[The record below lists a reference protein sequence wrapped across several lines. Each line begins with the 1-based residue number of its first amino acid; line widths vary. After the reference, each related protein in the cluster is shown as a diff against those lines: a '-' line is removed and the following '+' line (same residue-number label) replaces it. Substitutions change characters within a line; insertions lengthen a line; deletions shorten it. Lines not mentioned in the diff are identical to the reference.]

1 MRVSLPSVIATGCLL
16 MASLCQ
22 DLALQSAERTLP
34 SLDLRFSSVQV
45 QETPSFQRHVVPLL
59 SRLGCNGRACHGSFQ
74 GRGGFRL
81 SLFGYDFA
89 GDHAALLDEKSPR
102 VDREKPLE
110 SLILVKPTDADNHE
124 GGLRY
129 KKGGWEYQ
137 VLRRWVEMGATHDHE
152 KIEKLQDL
160 QITPAEIVFDKAG
173 QTVQLKV
180 IACWADGTREDVT
193 PLCRYVTNDGQVVQ
207 VDENGFVTA
216 GTPGDSH
223 VVVNYDKAV
232 VPVPVIQPVSD
243 RVGKNYPQVPT
254 PTKIDKLV
262 VAKLRKVGIVPAEL
276 STDAEFLRRVS
287 LDLTGTLP
295 TTSEVKQFLADTSK
309 DKRQRKIDEL
319 LKRPAYAAWWST
331 KLCDFTGN
339 NNDSLVNVVPRGS
352 GISRTASQDWYEWI
366 KLRIEEN
373 MPYDELAAGI
383 VLASSR
389 NEGEVYADYC
399 ANMSRVYSGGSDE
412 GFSNRQSM
420 PHYWARRTF
429 RQPEERVIG
438 FAYSFLGLRIQCAQC
453 HKHPFD
459 QWTQSDFEQFRGF
472 LTSTKFGN
480 NPANKTEYNQLLE
493 TLKLKGKRGGDL
505 RREIGNLIKEGK
517 TIPFQ
522 EVYTPAIAPAKQKPS
537 NVDQLREQVKNLEA
551 KLIVLKEKGQKQAIV
566 AAQQGLAKLQRRL
579 KAVEKAQA
587 ARGTTSPSST
597 AKLLGGAVV
606 DLTQYDDP
614 RQPLMDWLRSP
625 ENPYFARAF
634 VNRVWATYFNV
645 GIVDPPDDMSL
656 GNPPSNKPLLD
667 YLADG
672 FIEHGF
678 DMQWLHREIAN
689 SRTYQLSWRTNETNQ
704 NDERNFSRA
713 VPRRLP
719 AEVTYDAIQYAAASD
734 ARVEQMQ
741 TDLAGRAVLIPGS
754 GVRYLGADRNAQY
767 ALTIFGRSMRETNCD
782 CDRSEDVSLLQTV
795 YLQNDEQLLS
805 QLTDRND
812 SWLAQLQREHKIG
825 VATTAKPQ
833 KGPRKPANFD
843 QFVKARKAKIKQL
856 RAAGRDEQAV
866 AQERQL
872 RAYVK
877 RYGGIEKEPMG
888 NLGEAREMPSAE
900 LANQIVQEAYLRTL
914 SRYPTE
920 QELTRSIKYLGE
932 SEDFAKGAKD
942 LLWVLLNTKE
952 FILNH

>member
-1 MRVSLPSVIATGCLL
+1 MRVGLPSAIATGCLL
-16 MASLCQ
+16 VLVFCQ
-22 DLALQSAERTLP
+22 GSTIQSAENTLP
-34 SLDLRFSSVQV
+34 SLDQRFRSADV

-89 GDHAALLDEKSPR
+89 GDHAALLDKESPR
-102 VDREKPLE
+102 VDREEPLE

-129 KKGGWEYQ
+129 KKGGWEYH
-137 VLRRWVEMGATHDHE
+137 VLRRWVETGATHDDAN
-152 KIEKLQDL
+152 IEKLQDL
-160 QITPAEIVFDKAG
+160 QITPSEIVFDKAG

-193 PLCRYVTNDGQVVQ
+193 PLCRYVTNDGQIAKI
-207 VDENGFVTA
+207 DENGIVTA
-216 GTPGDSH
+216 GTSGDSH

-254 PTKIDKLV
+254 PTRIDKLV
-262 VAKLRKVGIVPAEL
+262 VAKLQKVGIVPAEL
-276 STDAEFLRRVS
+276 CTDAEFLRRVS
-287 LDLTGTLP
+287 LDMTGTLP
-295 TTSEVKQFLADTSK
+295 TTSEVKEFLADSSQ

-339 NNDSLVNVVPRGS
+339 NNDSLVNVVPRGN

-366 KLRIEEN
+366 KLRIQEN
-373 MPYDELAAGI
+373 TPYDELAAGI

-389 NEGEVYADYC
+389 NQGEVYADYC
-399 ANMSRVYSGGSDE
+399 ANMSRVYSGSSDE

-420 PHYWARRTF
+420 PYYWARRTF

-459 QWTQSDFEQFRGF
+459 QWTQNDFEQFRGF

-480 NPANKTEYNQLLE
+480 NPASKKEYNQLLE

-522 EVYTPAIAPAKQKPS
+522 EVYTPPAKIAKKS
-537 NVDQLREQVKNLEA
+537 KVDLDQLRQQQEKLEGR
-551 KLIVLKEKGQKQAIV
+551 LGVLKEKGEPKAI
-566 AAQQGLAKLQRRL
+566 AAAEKNLERVTKLI
-579 KAVEKAQA
+579 KAEEKLRA
-587 ARGTTSPSST
+587 AASSHT
-597 AKLLGGAVV
+597 AKLLGGEVI
-606 DLTQYDDP
+606 DLTQFDDP
-614 RQPLMDWLRSP
+614 RQPLMDWLRSS

-667 YLADG
+667 YLAEG

-678 DMQWLHREIAN
+678 DMQWLHREITN
-689 SRTYQLSWRTNETNQ
+689 SRTYQLSWRTNETNG

-741 TDLAGRAVLIPGS
+741 QDLTGRAVLIPGS
-754 GVRYLGADRNAQY
+754 GTRYLGANRNAQY

-782 CDRSEDVSLLQTV
+782 CDRTEDVSLLQTV
-795 YLQNDEQLLS
+795 YLQNDEQLLD

-812 SWLAQLQREHKIG
+812 SWLAQLQREHKLG
-825 VATTAKPQ
+825 STTVTRSP

-843 QFVKARKAKIKQL
+843 QMVKTRKAKIKQL
-856 RAAGRDEQAV
+856 RAAGRDEQAA

-877 RYGGIEKEPMG
+877 RFAGEKNRP
-888 NLGEAREMPSAE
+888 AE
-900 LANQIVQEAYLRTL
+900 KPVENPEVSPAEVASQIVQGAYLRTL

-920 QELTRSIKYLGE
+920 QELTRSVKYLGE
-932 SEDFAKGAKD
+932 AEDIAKGAKD

>member
-1 MRVSLPSVIATGCLL
+1 MKSDKWILIVCLVL
-16 MASLCQ
+16 GTVCPVVAS
-22 DLALQSAERTLP
+22 DAAEKTLP
-34 SLDLRFSSVQV
+34 SLDQRFGSADV
-45 QETPSFQRHVVPLL
+45 QESPSFQRHVVPLL

-81 SLFGYDFA
+81 SLFGYDFQA
-89 GDHAALLDEKSPR
+89 DHAALLDKESPR
-102 VDREKPLE
+102 VDTEEPLE

-137 VLRRWVEMGATHDHE
+137 VLRRWVESGAADASTIDR
-152 KIEKLQDL
+152 LQDL
-160 QITPAEIVFDKAG
+160 QISPAEIVFNKAG
-173 QTVQLKV
+173 QTAQLKV

-193 PLCRYVTNDGQVVQ
+193 PLCRYVTNDGQVAKI
-207 VDENGFVTA
+207 DKNGLVTA

-243 RVGKNYPQVPT
+243 RVGARYPQVST
-254 PTKIDKLV
+254 PTRIDELV
-262 VAKLRKVGIVPAEL
+262 VNKLRKVGIVPAEL
-276 STDAEFLRRVS
+276 CTDAEFLRRVS
-287 LDLTGTLP
+287 LDMTGTLP
-295 TTSEVKQFLADTSK
+295 TTTEVKSFLADTSK

-319 LKRPAYAAWWST
+319 LQRPAYAAWWST

-339 NNDSLVNVVPRGS
+339 NDDSLVNVVPRGN

-366 KLRIEEN
+366 KLRIDEN
-373 MPYDELAAGI
+373 MPYDELVAGI

-389 NEGEVYADYC
+389 NQGEVYADYC
-399 ANMSRVYSGGSDE
+399 ANMSRVYSGASDE
-412 GFSNRQSM
+412 GYTSRQSM
-420 PHYWARRTF
+420 PHYWARRSF

-459 QWTQSDFEQFRGF
+459 QWTQNDFEQFRGF

-480 NPANKTEYNQLLE
+480 NPASKPEYNQLLE

-505 RREIGNLIKEGK
+505 RREIGKLIKEGK

-522 EVYTPAIAPAKQKPS
+522 EVYTAAPKSSRKPK
-537 NVDQLREQVKNLEA
+537 VDIGTLREQLKKLEA
-551 KLIVLKEKGQKQAIV
+551 RLATIKKKGQQEAVAAAETAIV
-566 AAQQGLAKLQRRL
+566 RLQKRI
-579 KAVEKAQA
+579 KAEERAQA
-587 ARGTTSPSST
+587 QASSAT
-597 AKLLGGAVV
+597 AKLLGGEVI
-606 DLTQYDDP
+606 DLTQFEDP
-614 RQPLMDWLRSP
+614 REPLMDWLRSP
-625 ENPYFARAF
+625 GNPYFAHAF

-667 YLADG
+667 YLAQG
-672 FIEHGF
+672 FIEHDF
-678 DMQWLHREIAN
+678 DMQWLHREITS
-689 SRTYQLSWRTNETNQ
+689 SRTYQLSWRTNETNK

-741 TDLAGRAVLIPGS
+741 KDLAGRAVIIPGS
-754 GVRYLGADRNAQY
+754 GTRYLGANRQAQY

-782 CDRSEDVSLLQTV
+782 CDRTEDVSLLQTV
-795 YLQNDEQLLS
+795 YLQNDEQLLD

-812 SWLAQLQREHKIG
+812 SWLAQIQREYKIG
-825 VATTAKPQ
+825 
-833 KGPRKPANFD
+833 KPAPGKGRQAPRRPANYD
-843 QFVKARKAKIKQL
+843 EFVKQRKAKIKQL
-856 RAAGRDEQAV
+856 RAVGKDEQA
-866 AQERQL
+866 AALERQL
-872 RAYVK
+872 RSYVK
-877 RYGGIEKEPMG
+877 RFA
-888 NLGEAREMPSAE
+888 GENKSTEQAVSDSQLPAAE
-900 LANQIVQEAYLRTL
+900 VGSKIVKEAYLRTL

-920 QELTRSIKYLGE
+920 QELQRSLRYLGE
-932 SEDFAKGAKD
+932 STDLAEGTKD